1 MAAYLLVRM
10 TVGNQAQ
17 YDRYRAAVGPVVAA
31 HGGRFI
37 VRGGVAETLEGA
49 HDPRRH
55 VALEFPSA
63 DAARRFWN
71 SPEYVE
77 VKKLRAGAAELEVVL
92 VEGAAG

>member
-10 TVGNQAQ
+10 TIGNQAQ
-17 YDRYRAAVGPVVAA
+17 YDKYRAAVAPVVAA

-37 VRGGVAETLEGA
+37 VRGGTAETLEGT